1 MENIDYKWNS
11 KRFIIIRGI
20 FTFHTHN
27 VVHLKNNTLGRD
39 AIAIEKK
46 TTTKTIELLS
56 GVDERVASSNQL
68 ALIFFDAQVSQKHV
82 IGVAYLYSLF
92 CL

>member
-1 MENIDYKWNS
+1 MEYLL
-11 KRFIIIRGI
+11 F
-20 FTFHTHN
+20 THN

-39 AIAIEKK
+39 AVAIEKK

-56 GVDERVASSNQL
+56 GVDERVFVASVGSH
-68 ALIFFDAQVSQKHV
+68 IFRCSSITKACV

>member
-1 MENIDYKWNS
+1 MEYLL
-11 KRFIIIRGI
+11 F
-20 FTFHTHN
+20 THN
-27 VVHLKNNTLGRD
+27 AFHLKNNTLGRD
-39 AIAIEKK
+39 AFAIEKK

-56 GVDERVASSNQL
+56 GVDERVASSHQL